1 MEMIQVKTELKEQ
14 PKVEETPP
22 KVEEKTPK
30 VEETPPKVEETPPKV
45 EKKKRGRPK
54 KAQPEKS
61 IVEEKTKT
69 RKKRKTKKI
78 QPIEEN
84 PDPVIIPEEPKKRK
98 RKKRKT
104 KDDTHLI
111 PVVDSLHL
119 AVSTLASFAV
129 KAISKDTAELK
140 PLNEA
145 QIVGLRPTGVE
156 ALRYAMDESEDT
168 LNPMEIHLIMM
179 VVLLV
184 PNMKLYK
191 QPEIIDAQTE
201 N

>member
-1 MEMIQVKTELKEQ
+1 MTMEMIPMKTEMTEQ

-22 KVEEKTPK
+22 KVEEI
-30 VEETPPKVEETPPKV
+30 PPKVEETPPKV
-45 EKKKRGRPK
+45 EKRKRGRPRK
-54 KAQPEKS
+54 NAQPE
-61 IVEEKTKT
+61 IVDDQTKTKT
-69 RKKRKTKKI
+69 KKKKKTTKKSK
-78 QPIEEN
+78 PIDEN
-84 PDPVIIPEEPKKRK
+84 PDPVIIPEEPKKKK

-129 KAISKDTAELK
+129 KAISKDTAELE

-168 LNPMEIHLIMM
+168 LNPMEIHLLMM

-191 QPEIIDAQTE
+191 QPEIIDVQTE

>member
-1 MEMIQVKTELKEQ
+1 
-14 PKVEETPP
+14 
-22 KVEEKTPK
+22 
-30 VEETPPKVEETPPKV
+30 
-45 EKKKRGRPK
+45 
-54 KAQPEKS
+54 
-61 IVEEKTKT
+61 
-69 RKKRKTKKI
+69 
-78 QPIEEN
+78 
-84 PDPVIIPEEPKKRK
+84 VIIPEEPKKKK

-129 KAISKDTAELK
+129 KAISKDTAELE

-168 LNPMEIHLIMM
+168 LNPMEIHLLMM

-191 QPEIIDAQTE
+191 QPEIIDVQTE